1 MLEDFLKEKDEHNYV
16 LYVPEIIHSNWKIN
30 DRGRVLLI
38 LDVYNPITKF
48 SAWLLK
54 KKINKD
60 IEFDELSTSAWLSID
75 GDKCIFEIAREQKEK
90 TDDSF
95 KDALIRLIQFT
106 HYIANRRWIRFKKV
120 KKKEEVYIP

>member
-1 MLEDFLKEKDEHNYV
+1 M
-16 LYVPEIIHSNWKIN
+16 
-30 DRGRVLLI
+30 LI
-38 LDVYNPITKF
+38 LETNNPITKI

-75 GDKCIFEIAREQKEK
+75 GDRCIFEIARLQKAK

-95 KDALIRLIQFT
+95 KDALIRLIQFM
-106 HYIANRRWIRFKKV
+106 HYIANRRWIKYKKV
-120 KKKEEVYIP
+120 KSKEEVAISKL